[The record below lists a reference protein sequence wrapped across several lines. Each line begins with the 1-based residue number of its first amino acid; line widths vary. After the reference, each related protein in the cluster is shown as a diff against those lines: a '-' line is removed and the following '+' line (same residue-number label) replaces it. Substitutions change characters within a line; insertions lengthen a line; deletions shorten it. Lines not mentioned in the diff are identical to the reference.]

1 VLCRGVRFTAE
12 AGIFRKCRAISM
24 SRCKRRQSVHGCS
37 LMEEESEGIV
47 EIRKVFCNEWQKM
60 SPYLV
65 NIRNFNKNSFS
76 ILMS

>member
-1 VLCRGVRFTAE
+1 
-12 AGIFRKCRAISM
+12 M
-24 SRCKRRQSVHGCS
+24 SRCERRQSVDGCS
-37 LMEEESEGIV
+37 LKEEESEGIA
-47 EIRKVFCNEWQKM
+47 EIRKVFLDERQKM